1 MGVLHEFRIPVP
13 LTADEF
19 QRGQLYM
26 TARVSSE
33 ATAGDEGIEWLANEP
48 YDNTDGA
55 APLSRYT
62 GTPVPRG
69 RGQYTLKRLLLR
81 SKVPALVR
89 HLVPA
94 DALFLVEEAW
104 NAYPHCTTVLVNGYL
119 DKARFRIVV
128 ETLHVDGDAE
138 LDNALRLAPDELAR
152 RRVEYVDVR
161 SAAAHAPGHK
171 DYKPHEDVTRFKS
184 AVTGRGPLAGERWWA
199 RLAPPTPLMCAYKLV
214 RAEFRYF
221 GLQSAVEGLVLSSQ
235 RELFARTHARTVC
248 SMDEWLPLSMADVR
262 RLEAETAASAQAA
275 LDKVVAAS
283 ASIDGGAHGEAMEA
297 PALAR

>member
-33 ATAGDEGIEWLANEP
+33 ATVGDEGIEWLANAP
-48 YDNTDGA
+48 YDNTDGM
-55 APLSRYT
+55 APPSRFT
-62 GTPVPRG
+62 GTPVPRDS
-69 RGQYTLKRLLLR
+69 GQYTLKRLLLR

-94 DALFLVEEAW
+94 NALWLLEEAW
-104 NAYPHCTTVLVNGYL
+104 NAYPHCTTTLVNGYL
-119 DKARFRIVV
+119 DHARFRIVV

-138 LDNALRLAPDELAR
+138 LDNALSLAPDELAR

-171 DYKPHEDVTRFKS
+171 DYKAAEDVTRFTS
-184 AVTGRGPLAGERWWA
+184 AATGRGPLVGDRWWA

-214 RAEFRYF
+214 RADFKYF
-221 GLQSAVEGLVLSSQ
+221 GLQGAVESIVLSSQ
-235 RELFARTHARTVC
+235 RELFAASHARAVC

-262 RLEAETAASAQAA
+262 RLEEETAAKAAAA

-283 ASIDGGAHGEAMEA
+283 ASVGGGGAAA
-297 PALAR
+297 PTPGAAR